1 MLEYIYLL
9 LILIIILTVSLIIL
23 TSVIIKFKN
32 ENTIEL
38 YFAFFISGLV
48 IIFVLPLI
56 LGIIDIL
63 LKNI

>member
-9 LILIIILTVSLIIL
+9 LILIITLIVSLVIL
-23 TSVIIKFKN
+23 IAIIIKSKS
-32 ENTIEL
+32 EDALEL
-38 YFAFFISGLV
+38 YFVCFISGLV

-63 LKNI
+63 LKNF